1 MEGVSGWDRIRVFL
15 LAIVAV
21 VSVAAVAL
29 TVVAVAP
36 DIEAPPQFFS
46 DFDINVWEPGQ
57 AILDGESPLRALDA
71 GPENGSVYP
80 PAAQV
85 ATLPFALLPYDISL
99 VLWLALLG
107 AAVVLALRVCGVG
120 DWRVIVVAL
129 CSPPVLYGLAYAN
142 VSLLVTLALALAW
155 AWRDRHRR
163 VAIVVGVVVAT
174 RLFLWPLLVWL
185 LITGRRRAAFE
196 GVLTA
201 FVVSAI
207 GWAAVEFRRIGDF
220 MNVVRDNASEYVDD
234 GVSVAA
240 LAANLGLSA
249 DAATLV
255 ATCAGLGRSW
265 SHGRA
270 ATTISGRSRGRGCG
284 GVRIAG
290 GLGPLLALFLVP
302 LALSTPKLS
311 RWWLLPY
318 LTIPQLSVASESG
331 GRILDAASGVVFSV
345 ITCLRCRRTSS
356 APHPRSEAPQ
366 YGPSQAAGS
375 SGG

>member
-1 MEGVSGWDRIRVFL
+1 M
-15 LAIVAV
+15 
-21 VSVAAVAL
+21 
-29 TVVAVAP
+29 
-36 DIEAPPQFFS
+36 
-46 DFDINVWEPGQ
+46 
-57 AILDGESPLRALDA
+57 
-71 GPENGSVYP
+71 
-80 PAAQV
+80 
-85 ATLPFALLPYDISL
+85 
-99 VLWLALLG
+99 
-107 AAVVLALRVCGVG
+107 LALRVCGVR

-185 LITGRRRAAFE
+185 LITGRRHAAFE

-201 FVVSAI
+201 FVVTAI

-249 DAATLV
+249 DAATVV
-255 ATCAGLGRSW
+255 ATCAGLGALVLAW
-265 SHGRA
+265 SSRDDDLESFAWVVA
-270 ATTISGRSRGRGCG
+270 AAVFASPVVWGHYH
-284 GVRIAG
+284 
-290 GLGPLLALFLVP
+290 ALFLVP

-318 LTIPQLSVASESG
+318 LTIPQLSIASESG

-356 APHPRSEAPQ
+356 APHPRL
-366 YGPSQAAGS
+366 
-375 SGG
+375 